1 MHIHFLLV
9 RRLQNQTKELS
20 LDTNFKLGTRIQL
33 RMINMTLNTCKL
45 SSLHTCYLMSCFGL
59 MRHV

>member
-20 LDTNFKLGTRIQL
+20 LGTNFKLGTRDTAQDDYHDFEF
-33 RMINMTLNTCKL
+33 T
-45 SSLHTCYLMSCFGL
+45 
-59 MRHV
+59 